1 MRYLLDVN
9 TLIAL
14 GQVAHAHHQRAQI
27 WQSGLAAGVDVLG
40 TCAITELG
48 FVRVSV
54 QSGLQTDIFTAR
66 AALERLQATGPVAYE
81 LWPDTLGAD
90 RLPAYVR
97 KPAEL
102 TDGHLLEL
110 ARAPTFRPI
119 ARSGTRKPLSSGC
132 RCLRAESDPGSA
144 PAFPSGQ
151 TQCEQ
156 AGQSGVGG
164 GFRNRRRGEIV
175 ERGVAGSGCV
185 GVKYNQTQGNRIA

>member
-14 GQVAHAHHQRAQI
+14 GHVAHAHHPRAQI
-27 WQSGLAAGVDVLG
+27 WQRGLSAGVDVLG

-54 QSGLQTDIFTAR
+54 QSGLQADIFTAQ
-66 AALERLQATGPVAYE
+66 AALERLKATGPVAYE
-81 LWPDTLGAD
+81 LWPDTLGAG

-110 ARAPTFRPI
+110 ARVQR
-119 ARSGTRKPLSSGC
+119 ARLVTLDVSI
-132 RCLRAESDPGSA
+132 PGA
-144 PAFPSGQ
+144 LLI
-151 TQCEQ
+151 T
-156 AGQSGVGG
+156 
-164 GFRNRRRGEIV
+164 
-175 ERGVAGSGCV
+175 
-185 GVKYNQTQGNRIA
+185 